1 MNITELKK
9 SLFGYSKES
18 VYQYISYLNQEFSQK
33 LLEKD
38 SVSDNLVKELQ
49 ERNSALEK
57 ELESLRAENDT
68 YKRMQSCISES
79 IISAKNYENEIKDAA
94 VLEGNRIRKT
104 IEEETQRKEQ
114 LLKGY
119 IETVEKYRASLVDIL
134 KEFEGV
140 LNNAANEGRSI
151 LNEQQSVSS
160 QLEESKEIT
169 NTDKISGSSDMSN
182 MSMFRRVDI
191 NFKTEASSLEKQAE

>member
-1 MNITELKK
+1 M
-9 SLFGYSKES
+9 
-18 VYQYISYLNQEFSQK
+18 
-33 LLEKD
+33 LEKD

-151 LNEQQSVSS
+151 LNEQQPVSS
-160 QLEESKEIT
+160 QLKESKEIT

-191 NFKTEASSLEKQAE
+191 NLKTEASSLEKHAQ

>member
-18 VYQYISYLNQEFSQK
+18 VYRYISYLNREFSQK

-57 ELESLRAENDT
+57 EIESLRAENDT

-119 IETVEKYRASLVDIL
+119 IEAVEKYRASLVDIL

-140 LNNAANEGRSI
+140 LDNAANEGRSI
-151 LNEQQSVSS
+151 LNEQQPVSS

>member
-18 VYQYISYLNQEFSQK
+18 VYRYISYLNQEFSQK

-57 ELESLRAENDT
+57 EIESLRAENDT

-160 QLEESKEIT
+160 QLEESEEIT

>member
-18 VYQYISYLNQEFSQK
+18 VYRYISYLNQEFSQK

-57 ELESLRAENDT
+57 EIESLRAENDT

-151 LNEQQSVSS
+151 LNEQQSR
-160 QLEESKEIT
+160 QFT
-169 NTDKISGSSDMSN
+169 A
-182 MSMFRRVDI
+182 RR
-191 NFKTEASSLEKQAE
+191 K

>member
-38 SVSDNLVKELQ
+38 SESDNLVKELQ

-151 LNEQQSVSS
+151 LNEQQPVSS
-160 QLEESKEIT
+160 QLKESKEIT

-191 NFKTEASSLEKQAE
+191 NLKTEASSLEKHAQ

>member
-18 VYQYISYLNQEFSQK
+18 VYRYISYLNQEFSQK

-57 ELESLRAENDT
+57 EIESLRAENDT

-151 LNEQQSVSS
+151 LNEQQPVSS
-160 QLEESKEIT
+160 QLKESKEIT

-191 NFKTEASSLEKQAE
+191 NLKTEASSLEKHAQ

>member
-18 VYQYISYLNQEFSQK
+18 VYRYISYLNQEFSQK

-57 ELESLRAENDT
+57 EIESLRTENDT

-104 IEEETQRKEQ
+104 IEEETQKKEQ

>member
-18 VYQYISYLNQEFSQK
+18 VYQYISSLNQEISQK
-33 LLEKD
+33 LVEKD

-57 ELESLRAENDT
+57 EIESLRAENDT

-151 LNEQQSVSS
+151 LNEQQPVSS
-160 QLEESKEIT
+160 QLKESKEIT

-191 NFKTEASSLEKQAE
+191 NLKTEASSLEKHAQ

>member
-18 VYQYISYLNQEFSQK
+18 VYRYISYLNQEFSQK

-57 ELESLRAENDT
+57 EIESLRAENDT

-104 IEEETQRKEQ
+104 IEEETQKKEQ

>member
-18 VYQYISYLNQEFSQK
+18 VYRYISYLNREFSQK

-57 ELESLRAENDT
+57 EIESLRAENDT

>member
-18 VYQYISYLNQEFSQK
+18 VYRYISYLNREFSQK

-57 ELESLRAENDT
+57 EIESLRAENDT

-104 IEEETQRKEQ
+104 IEEETQKKEQ

>member
-18 VYQYISYLNQEFSQK
+18 VYRYISYLNQEFSQK

>member
-18 VYQYISYLNQEFSQK
+18 VYRYISYLNQEFSQK

-57 ELESLRAENDT
+57 EIESLRAENDT

>member
-18 VYQYISYLNQEFSQK
+18 VYRYISYLNQEFSQK

-57 ELESLRAENDT
+57 EIESLRAENDT

-191 NFKTEASSLEKQAE
+191 NLKTEASSLEKHAQ

>member
-57 ELESLRAENDT
+57 EIESLRAENDT

-151 LNEQQSVSS
+151 LNEQQPVSS
-160 QLEESKEIT
+160 QLKESKEIT

-191 NFKTEASSLEKQAE
+191 NLKTEASSLEKHAQ

>member
-151 LNEQQSVSS
+151 LNEQQPVSS
-160 QLEESKEIT
+160 QLKESKEIT

-191 NFKTEASSLEKQAE
+191 NLKTEASSLEKHAQ

>member
-191 NFKTEASSLEKQAE
+191 NLKTEASSLEKHAQ

>member
-57 ELESLRAENDT
+57 EIESLRAENDT

-79 IISAKNYENEIKDAA
+79 IISAKNYENEIKDAT

-151 LNEQQSVSS
+151 LNEQQPVSS
-160 QLEESKEIT
+160 QLKESKEIT

-191 NFKTEASSLEKQAE
+191 NLKTEASSLEKHAQ

>member
-18 VYQYISYLNQEFSQK
+18 VYRYISYLNREFSQK

-57 ELESLRAENDT
+57 EIESLRAENDT

-151 LNEQQSVSS
+151 LNEQQPVSS
-160 QLEESKEIT
+160 QLKESKEIT

-191 NFKTEASSLEKQAE
+191 NLKTEASSLEKHAQ

>member
-18 VYQYISYLNQEFSQK
+18 VYRYISYLNREFSQK

-57 ELESLRAENDT
+57 EIESLRAENDT

-134 KEFEGV
+134 QEFEGL

>member
-18 VYQYISYLNQEFSQK
+18 VYRYISYLNREFSQK

-57 ELESLRAENDT
+57 EIESLRAENDT

-191 NFKTEASSLEKQAE
+191 NLKTEASSLEKHAQ